1 MITKR
6 LSGECYKIT
15 DHLFLGLT
23 LSGEYGNISFFYIR
37 DTQFSVPKL
46 KEELNE
52 SSPKWANCLQTDEKI
67 LDGHA
72 LKYSQLRKLF

>member
-6 LSGECYKIT
+6 LSGERYKIT
-15 DHLFLGLT
+15 GHLFLDLA
-23 LSGEYGNISFFYIR
+23 LSGEYGNISFLYKR
-37 DTQFSVPKL
+37 YTVFSAKK
-46 KEELNE
+46 KEELSE

>member
-6 LSGECYKIT
+6 LSGEHYKIT
-15 DHLFLGLT
+15 GHLFLDLT
-23 LSGEYGNISFFYIR
+23 LRQEYGNIFFYIR
-37 DTQFSVPKL
+37 DTQFPVPKL
-46 KEELNE
+46 KDELNE